1 MRKTRIMMIATCFI
15 ALGVFSLLAP
25 RRAEA
30 FNFFFSKGPF
40 AISFGSGGPA
50 APAPIPVEPP
60 AFYHPSASLYV
71 NLDIPDEGV
80 ETEYVVP
87 ETEEV
92 VVPENEIVEPETTY
106 VVPETTYIEPA
117 VVATPSVVVVERQRA
132 VVYGPAYRTAP
143 YLAAVPPAI
152 RVAPKPAP
160 RPMPA
165 PILATPRPSAN
176 AYPGPYPVRP
186 NPFQPSPHFGPG
198 PHVPGPNH
206 FGGMTPLGPGPRPAY
221 GPH

>member
-1 MRKTRIMMIATCFI
+1 MRTTRIIVIAASFV
-15 ALGVFSLLAP
+15 ALGVFSLLTP

-30 FNFFFSKGPF
+30 FNFFFSRGPF
-40 AISFGSGGPA
+40 AISFGSGEPV
-50 APAPIPVEPP
+50 APAPIPIEPP

-71 NLDIPDEGV
+71 NLDIPDEVV
-80 ETEYVVP
+80 ESEYVVP

-92 VVPENEIVEPETTY
+92 VTETELVEPETTY
-106 VVPETTYIEPA
+106 VAPA
-117 VVATPSVVVVERQRA
+117 VVATPSVIVVERPRA

-143 YLAAVPPAI
+143 HLAAVPPAI
-152 RVAPKPAP
+152 HLAPRPAP
-160 RPMPA
+160 RPAPSVMP
-165 PILATPRPSAN
+165 PRPNAN

-186 NPFQPSPHFGPG
+186 NPFKPSPYFGPG

-221 GPH
+221 GPR

>member
-1 MRKTRIMMIATCFI
+1 MRTTRIIMISTCFV
-15 ALGVFSLLAP
+15 ALGVFSLLTP

-40 AISFGSGGPA
+40 AISFGSNAPV
-50 APAPIPVEPP
+50 APAPIPIEPP

-71 NLDIPDEGV
+71 NLDIPDEDV

-92 VVPENEIVEPETTY
+92 VVAPEIVEPETAY
-106 VVPETTYIEPA
+106 VVPETTYAAPA
-117 VVATPSVVVVERQRA
+117 VVASPSVIVVERPRA

-143 YLAAVPPAI
+143 HLAAVPPAI
-152 RVAPKPAP
+152 HVAPKPAP
-160 RPMPA
+160 KPA
-165 PILATPRPSAN
+165 PAPSFMPPRPGAN

-186 NPFQPSPHFGPG
+186 NPFKPSPYFGPG

-221 GPH
+221 GPR

>member
-1 MRKTRIMMIATCFI
+1 MHKTRIMMIATCFI
-15 ALGVFSLLAP
+15 ALGVFSLLTP

-40 AISFGSGGPA
+40 AISFGSGEPA

-71 NLDIPDEGV
+71 NLDIPDEDA

-87 ETEEV
+87 ETE
-92 VVPENEIVEPETTY
+92 IVESETTY
-106 VVPETTYIEPA
+106 VVPETTYVEPA
-117 VVATPSVVVVERQRA
+117 VVATPSVIVVERPRA

-152 RVAPKPAP
+152 HVAPKPAP
-160 RPMPA
+160 RPTPA
-165 PILATPRPSAN
+165 PVVAPTRRSAN

-186 NPFQPSPHFGPG
+186 NPFQPSPYFGPG

>member
-1 MRKTRIMMIATCFI
+1 MRTTRIIMISTCFV
-15 ALGVFSLLAP
+15 ALGVISLLTP

-40 AISFGSGGPA
+40 AISFGSGAPA
-50 APAPIPVEPP
+50 APAPIPVAPP

-71 NLDIPDEGV
+71 NLDIPDEDV

-87 ETEEV
+87 ET
-92 VVPENEIVEPETTY
+92 TY
-106 VVPETTYIEPA
+106 VDPA
-117 VVATPSVVVVERQRA
+117 VVATPSVIVVERPRA
-132 VVYGPAYRTAP
+132 VVYGPAYRPAP

-152 RVAPKPAP
+152 HVAPKPAP
-160 RPMPA
+160 RPAPTPGLMP
-165 PILATPRPSAN
+165 PRLGAN

-186 NPFQPSPHFGPG
+186 NPFKPSPYFGPG

-221 GPH
+221 GPR